1 MRHFQHLA
9 AGINVTPLMNALQ
22 RQPELWNANP
32 IRTKHPG
39 TAHADVSDILCMF
52 NDIAEFERTG
62 DPSTITD
69 DKECIPYPAWG
80 KLPQLRPIIFDLMR
94 TVEATRLGRVIITK
108 LPPGKTITP
117 HVDGGAPA
125 TYFERYQ
132 LALQSLPGAMFH
144 IGDES
149 VNFRTGDVWHIDN
162 ATRHSVVN
170 NSADDRIV
178 CIIDLRCA

>member
-1 MRHFQHLA
+1 MKYFQQLA
-9 AGINVTPLMNALQ
+9 AGINVTPLLNALQ
-22 RQPELWNANP
+22 RQPELWNEHP

-39 TAHADVSDILCMF
+39 TAHADVGDILLRF
-52 NDIAEFERTG
+52 NDYSEFERTG
-62 DPSTITD
+62 DPTTVTD
-69 DKECIPYPAWG
+69 DKECIAFPAWE
-80 KLPQLRPIIFDLMR
+80 KLPQIRPIIFDLMR

-125 TYFERYQ
+125 TYYERFMV
-132 LALQSLPGAMFH
+132 ALQCQPGAVFH
-144 IGDES
+144 IGNES
-149 VNFRTGDVWHIDN
+149 VNFRSGDVWHIN
-162 ATRHSVVN
+162 NKVEHSVVN

>member
-1 MRHFQHLA
+1 MKYFQQLA

-39 TAHADVSDILCMF
+39 TAHADVSDILVFF
-52 NDIAEFERTG
+52 NDISAYERTG
-62 DPSTITD
+62 DPTTITD
-69 DKECIPYPAWG
+69 DKECIPYPAWA

-125 TYFERYQ
+125 TWYERYQ
-132 LALQSLPGAMFH
+132 IALQSLPGAVFQ
-144 IGDES
+144 IGDEE
-149 VNFRTGDVWHIDN
+149 VNFRSGDVWHIDN
-162 ATRHSVVN
+162 SVEHSVTN
-170 NSADDRIV
+170 NSKDDRIV